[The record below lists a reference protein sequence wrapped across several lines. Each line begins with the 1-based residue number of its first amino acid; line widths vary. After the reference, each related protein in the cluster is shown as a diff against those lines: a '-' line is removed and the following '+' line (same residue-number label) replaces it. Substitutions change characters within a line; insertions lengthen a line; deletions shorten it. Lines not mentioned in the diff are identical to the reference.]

1 MGSKSTP
8 STSTNTNV
16 LGLAQQP
23 YLQGGWNAA
32 ASNAGLL
39 PGSQPLG
46 QDLINQ
52 MISYGQNNFTNT
64 AGAAG
69 GVVPNALDYT
79 RQVLSGQFPQN
90 NYPSGPQI
98 LGATNIA
105 GAAGSAGLDWGQ
117 RLSGAAYGA
126 PGAVAPYASGLQDL
140 SAAAGGAGAGYG
152 GALAGAAGQAPG
164 TVSPAVAGLYG
175 LAGPA
180 RSIANPAMAGLYGN
194 AGMAIPGNPIYDSL
208 RGMASG
214 QYIDPSRNPALAGT
228 IRAATD
234 PLVAQYQT
242 AVAPQTESP
251 FEGAGR
257 YGSGAWANARGQAQ
271 DALGRALGG
280 ATSSIVNNAYNTG
293 LSSTLGAGQALGQ
306 AYNTGTSNIT
316 DALSRAGA
324 LGQAGVAQAGNLLQ
338 AGGGLDLSALQAM
351 MQGLG
356 AAGQTTNQGYSTA
369 GQLLGQG
376 GQLTQGGQN
385 ALIQGLTGGAGA
397 TNQGWSTAANAMGQA
412 GGLANA
418 GALNLGSIAQ
428 NAPELANWPMSQLA
442 AGYNAGWLPVQNY
455 ASILGQPVGGNTS
468 QTTPYYSNT
477 LGQVGSAASG
487 LASLGKLFL
496 GA

>member
-1 MGSKSTP
+1 
-8 STSTNTNV
+8 
-16 LGLAQQP
+16 
-23 YLQGGWNAA
+23 
-32 ASNAGLL
+32 
-39 PGSQPLG
+39 
-46 QDLINQ
+46 
-52 MISYGQNNFTNT
+52 
-64 AGAAG
+64 
-69 GVVPNALDYT
+69 
-79 RQVLSGQFPQN
+79 
-90 NYPSGPQI
+90 
-98 LGATNIA
+98 
-105 GAAGSAGLDWGQ
+105 
-117 RLSGAAYGA
+117 
-126 PGAVAPYASGLQDL
+126 
-140 SAAAGGAGAGYG
+140 
-152 GALAGAAGQAPG
+152 
-164 TVSPAVAGLYG
+164 
-175 LAGPA
+175 
-180 RSIANPAMAGLYGN
+180 
-194 AGMAIPGNPIYDSL
+194 MAIPGNPIYDSL

-428 NAPELANWPMSQLA
+428 MSPELANWPTSQLA

-455 ASILGQPVGGNTS
+455 AGILGPATS
-468 QTTPYYSNT
+468 AGSSSTTPYYSNT
-477 LGQVGSAASG
+477 LGQVGSALTGA
-487 LASLGKLFL
+487 AAIGKLF
-496 GA
+496 GI